1 MSYFCASLD
10 NLWRKIQYWRTGNPE
25 PKVSV
30 NLFAFL
36 FKPFEKF
43 DKIVH
48 PVESQMSILKEDPST
63 FDQILSDQP
72 VSYLPLSL
80 SQT

>member
-10 NLWRKIQYWRTGNPE
+10 NLWRKIEYWRAGNPKS
-25 PKVSV
+25 KVSV

-36 FKPFEKF
+36 FKPFKKF
-43 DKIVH
+43 YKIFH
-48 PVESQMSILKEDPST
+48 PVKSQMPILNKDPST
-63 FDQILSDQP
+63 FYQVLPDEP

-80 SQT
+80 TQT